1 MCAWGPGDS
10 SCWAA
15 VQFVGLWEGACVS
28 CQRATLLRNS
38 YWWILDLNLFFFY
51 FPPSSRITG
60 SSFIT
65 ISCCLKDVS
74 QERNSKKDSWTIS
87 SGAQVHQEV
96 DKVGKGFMTCFTKST
111 HQQCLCWE
119 VPITI
124 PDAGITL
131 AWLNEP
137 SIICYRIMV
146 WGEHQAQQF
155 IFIAQPP
162 VCSSRSS

>member
-1 MCAWGPGDS
+1 MCLGTWRQLLLSCCSVCGVVGRGLRELPESNPAEKFLLMDS
-10 SCWAA
+10 R
-15 VQFVGLWEGACVS
+15 FEP
-28 CQRATLLRNS
+28 
-38 YWWILDLNLFFFY
+38 FFY
-51 FPPSSRITG
+51 FHPSSRITG

-65 ISCCLKDVS
+65 VLCCLKDVS